1 MNLIDVGIICVFVL
15 FVLIGWH
22 NGFFVSTLNLACF
35 FLAWLFAVLL
45 SPAVS
50 NAILSN
56 EGLADAMLYYTE
68 GAELVEDVEMRRLPV
83 NQLSSNTLSEILED
97 ANLPSPLDTLVA
109 QNMAGE
115 VFAEDDITTVG
126 DYFNQTIVNFTVNV
140 LAFLIVFL
148 LVRIVLAFVVHG
160 VDYTIKLP
168 MLQHFDAPLGAGFG
182 LVRGFFALFVVF
194 MVLPTFIVLIEPA
207 FPSIRAYIDDSFL
220 GPFFYNSNFLLSFV
234 RGVV

>member
-83 NQLSSNTLSEILED
+83 NS
-97 ANLPSPLDTLVA
+97 
-109 QNMAGE
+109 
-115 VFAEDDITTVG
+115 F
-126 DYFNQTIVNFTVNV
+126 
-140 LAFLIVFL
+140 
-148 LVRIVLAFVVHG
+148 
-160 VDYTIKLP
+160 
-168 MLQHFDAPLGAGFG
+168 
-182 LVRGFFALFVVF
+182 
-194 MVLPTFIVLIEPA
+194 
-207 FPSIRAYIDDSFL
+207 RAT
-220 GPFFYNSNFLLSFV
+220 PFRKF
-234 RGVV
+234 